1 MRDKDAAS
9 LLRIAEEERTAA
21 PDVAARC
28 VQLAKDRLK
37 HRGSVPSTVVSSEP
51 PIELTEREREICGLL
66 VKGRSNAEIAEQLGA
81 AVRTVEGHA
90 YRLYRKLGV
99 TRRHQVAEAF
109 ARLNIDAMGRAR
121 QKTDRT

>member
-1 MRDKDAAS
+1 MVCGVIQLPPPSEGSALGAAS
-9 LLRIAEEERTAA
+9 S
-21 PDVAARC
+21 
-28 VQLAKDRLK
+28 
-37 HRGSVPSTVVSSEP
+37 RGNSTVSSSEP

-109 ARLNIDAMGRAR
+109 ARLNIDPVGRAK
-121 QKTDRT
+121 QKTDRM